1 MNNELMNKIVISVS
15 DSLEKLYE
23 EDGASLIAKDL
34 PFETYRNLS
43 SQQRETYQ
51 HAAERSIVFRWAYYL
66 NTLLEST
73 FSEEAAK
80 NSQPPYKIDLE
91 YNRQQF
97 LQKILDDQLILPDLI
112 IHRRDA
118 PDNLLIVECK
128 GWWCT
133 NKKEISDDK
142 GRLKKLT
149 EQTGNF
155 RYQLGLFI
163 QFEKSLRDTFDNL
176 YWYWQG
182 NEYEMDTILS
192 LLFHGELQ

>member
-1 MNNELMNKIVISVS
+1 MNNELMNTIVTRVS
-15 DSLEKLYE
+15 TSLERLYT

-34 PFETYRNLS
+34 PFERFRNLT

-66 NTLLEST
+66 NTSLEST
-73 FSEEAAK
+73 FSAESAK
-80 NSQPPYKIDLE
+80 SNQQPYKIDLE
-91 YNRQQF
+91 YNRRQF

-112 IHRRDA
+112 IHRRDTS
-118 PDNLLIVECK
+118 DNLLVAECK

-133 NKKEISDDK
+133 SKKEIADDQ

-163 QFEKSLRDTFDNL
+163 KFEKSLEPTFDNL
-176 YWYWQG
+176 YWYWHG
-182 NEYEMDTILS
+182 NEYEMDTILP
-192 LLFHGELQ
+192 LLFQGGLQ